1 MTADAPSPVGA
12 GKRIRRRGKA
22 LEQAI
27 FDAVIEQL
35 AHVGYAG
42 LTMDSVAATAHTG
55 KATIYRRWSN
65 KAELVVDALDNTLPS
80 PDELPEGDSVREDLI
95 ELMREKATVLNS
107 PVGRAVQSLLAEIDR
122 DRPFM
127 GIVIDRVVAP
137 RQDVFWRILERGAER
152 GEVREGSISPLVVGI
167 GPAMMVQRFLSD
179 PSPVPDELLV
189 SVVDDLILPLIR
201 P

>member
-1 MTADAPSPVGA
+1 MTADAPSPVGSGA
-12 GKRIRRRGKA
+12 RIRRRGKA

-65 KAELVVDALDNTLPS
+65 KAELVVDALDNTLPL

>member
-1 MTADAPSPVGA
+1 MTADAPSPGA
-12 GKRIRRRGKA
+12 AGTRIRRRGKA

-122 DRPFM
+122 DRPFI

>member
-1 MTADAPSPVGA
+1 M
-12 GKRIRRRGKA
+12 
-22 LEQAI
+22 
-27 FDAVIEQL
+27 IEQL

-55 KATIYRRWSN
+55 KAAIYRRWSN

-95 ELMREKATVLNS
+95 ELMREKAAVLNS
-107 PVGRAVQSLLAEIDR
+107 PVGRAVRSLLAEIDL

-127 GIVIDRVVAP
+127 GIVNDRVIAP
-137 RQDVFWRILERGAER
+137 RQDVFWRILERGTLR
-152 GEVREGSISPLVVGI
+152 GEVHEGSISPMVVDI
-167 GPAMMVQRFLSD
+167 GPAMLVQRFLSE
-179 PSPVPDELLV
+179 PSPVPDDLLV

>member
-1 MTADAPSPVGA
+1 MTADAPSPVGSGA
-12 GKRIRRRGKA
+12 RIRRRGKA

>member
-1 MTADAPSPVGA
+1 MTADARSLTVA
-12 GKRIRRRGKA
+12 GTPIRRRGKA

-55 KATIYRRWSN
+55 KAAIYRRWSN
-65 KAELVVDALDNTLPS
+65 KAALVVDALDNRLPS
-80 PDELPEGDSVREDLI
+80 PYELPEGASVREDLI
-95 ELMREKATVLNS
+95 EHMREKAMVLNS
-107 PVGRAVQSLLAEIDR
+107 PVGRAVQSLLAEMDR

-127 GIVIDRVVAP
+127 SIVNDRVVAP
-137 RQDVFWRILERGAER
+137 RQDVFRRILERAAER
-152 GEVREGSISPLVVGI
+152 GEVRKGSISPLIIGI
-167 GPAMMVQRFLSD
+167 GPAMLVQRFLSD
-179 PSPVPDELLV
+179 SSPVPDELVV

>member
-1 MTADAPSPVGA
+1 M
-12 GKRIRRRGKA
+12 
-22 LEQAI
+22 
-27 FDAVIEQL
+27 IEHL

-127 GIVIDRVVAP
+127 GIVIGRVVAP

-152 GEVREGSISPLVVGI
+152 GEVRKDSISPLVVGI
-167 GPAMMVQRFLSD
+167 GPAMLVQRFLSD

>member
-1 MTADAPSPVGA
+1 MTADARSLTVA
-12 GKRIRRRGKA
+12 GTPIRRRGKA

-55 KATIYRRWSN
+55 KAAIYRRWSN
-65 KAELVVDALDNTLPS
+65 KAALVVDALDDRLPS
-80 PDELPEGDSVREDLI
+80 PDELPEGADVREDLI
-95 ELMREKATVLNS
+95 EHMREKAMVLNS
-107 PVGRAVQSLLAEIDR
+107 PVGRAVQSLLAEMDR

-127 GIVIDRVVAP
+127 GIVNDRVVAP
-137 RQDVFWRILERGAER
+137 RQDVFRRILERAAER
-152 GEVREGSISPLVVGI
+152 GEVRKGSISPLITGI
-167 GPAMMVQRFLSD
+167 GPAMLVQRFLSD
-179 PSPVPDELLV
+179 PSPVPDELVV